1 MCKAPRWARLLRAE
15 ESKWL
20 PAFMEQVER
29 KALDFRVWELRAA
42 LVLELQGMKDHSGLI
57 SSCFS
62 EVASEARRVK

>member
-29 KALDFRVWELRAA
+29 KALNFRVWELRAA
-42 LVLELQGMKDHSGLI
+42 LVLELQ
-57 SSCFS
+57 
-62 EVASEARRVK
+62 